1 MHNNIAQNRL
11 VYSAIKHRAGVVG
24 NFFFLIPWDKHH
36 DSPGFVF
43 ALANFFLQLLQHFWT
58 QNLADLSS
66 YSFLIFTFSLIL
78 IEFNIGQ
85 DQNKVGDDFPG
96 N

>member
-1 MHNNIAQNRL
+1 MTRQYL
-11 VYSAIKHRAGVVG
+11 
-24 NFFFLIPWDKHH
+24 FLLWQI
-36 DSPGFVF
+36 
-43 ALANFFLQLLQHFWT
+43 FFLQLLQHFWT

-96 N
+96 NYCTCELSSFYVNEIATC